1 MDKRVDGHTVW
12 GKRWLSSLVNTDLS
26 APIEHAMK
34 MSGKW
39 LVKDLEITN
48 STIKARVSE
57 NAKRSYYLQF
67 FMQCWDTAS
76 IDKLVEEILKNPLLS
91 ANITSGEM
99 SDKNSLD
106 AITKCLIKAGLSLFP
121 TSKKDLKM
129 MRRASCKDG

>member
-1 MDKRVDGHTVW
+1 M
-12 GKRWLSSLVNTDLS
+12 
-26 APIEHAMK
+26 
-34 MSGKW
+34 
-39 LVKDLEITN
+39 
-48 STIKARVSE
+48 
-57 NAKRSYYLQF
+57 
-67 FMQCWDTAS
+67 
-76 IDKLVEEILKNPLLS
+76 KNPLLS